1 MEESRFWQLVTD
13 ALAPQ
18 DAERL
23 ADELGIEWDS
33 GEHTALER
41 TALCERKVTGI
52 LKRKRGDM

>member
-1 MEESRFWQLVTD
+1 MTFWQLVTD
-13 ALAPQ
+13 ALTPQ

>member
-1 MEESRFWQLVTD
+1 MVVSRFWQLVTD

-18 DAERL
+18 EAAAL
-23 ADELGIEWDS
+23 KDELGIEWDS

-41 TALCERKVTGI
+41 SALCERKVTGI